1 MGLNLRRGPVLILVL
16 MLSVSLTTK
25 AQSAAALNGSWQSQE
40 GDTKTVLL
48 FQDNYFT
55 QSIFTPNEFIMTF
68 GGPYSVENN
77 TIKIQ
82 VEFNSANAEEVGKQL
97 TSNYTI
103 NGNNLQLALDNKSV
117 SLQRTGDGSAPLDG
131 VWQITGRMQEGKVV
145 PIHQTGTRKTLKM
158 LTGGRF
164 QWFAIDPA
172 TKMFSGTGGGTYSFV
187 NGKYTE
193 NIELFS
199 RDNKRVGASLSF
211 DGKLENGEWHHSGLS
226 SAGASIYEVWGRV
239 E

>member
-1 MGLNLRRGPVLILVL
+1 MKLNLRRSPLFMLAFLL
-16 MLSVSLTTK
+16 MISVTAK
-25 AQSAAALNGSWQSQE
+25 AQSEAALTGSWQSTD

-48 FQDNYFT
+48 FQDHYFT
-55 QSIFTPNEFIMTF
+55 QSVFKDKEFIMTF
-68 GGPYSVENN
+68 GGPFSVENN
-77 TIKIQ
+77 AIKVL
-82 VEFNSANAEEVGKQL
+82 VEFNSAEKDQVGKQL
-97 TSNYTI
+97 ASNFSI
-103 NGNNLQLALDNKSV
+103 NGNNLQLALNNKSA

-131 VWQITGRMQEGKVV
+131 VWEITGRMQEGQVV
-145 PIHQTGTRKTLKM
+145 PIHRTGTRKTLKM

-172 TKMFSGTGGGTYSFV
+172 TQMFSGTGGGTYSFV

-199 RDNKRVGASLSF
+199 RDNNRVGASLTF
-211 DGKLENGEWHHSGLS
+211 DGKIENGDWHHSGLS
-226 SAGASIYEVWGRV
+226 SAGANIYEVWGRV

>member
-1 MGLNLRRGPVLILVL
+1 MKLNLRGSPVLILVFFL
-16 MLSVSLTTK
+16 LISITTK
-25 AQSAAALNGSWQSQE
+25 AQPVVALTGSWQSQE
-40 GDTKTVLL
+40 GETKTVLL

-55 QSIFTPNEFIMTF
+55 QSVFNPSEFVMTF

-77 TIKIQ
+77 TIKIN

-97 TSNYTI
+97 TSNFSI
-103 NGNNLQLALDNKSV
+103 NGNSLQLALNNKAAT
-117 SLQRTGDGSAPLDG
+117 LQRTGDGSAPLDG
-131 VWQITGRMQEGKVV
+131 VWQITGRMQDGKVA

-164 QWFAIDPA
+164 QWFAIDPGS
-172 TKMFSGTGGGTYSFV
+172 KQFSGTGGGTYSFV
-187 NGKYTE
+187 GGKYTE

-199 RDNKRVGASLSF
+199 RDNNRVGASLSF
-211 DGKLENGEWHHSGLS
+211 DGKLENSDWHHSGLS

-239 E
+239 K

>member
-1 MGLNLRRGPVLILVL
+1 MKLNLRRYPVLMMAFLILISITAKGQ
-16 MLSVSLTTK
+16 SVSALT
-25 AQSAAALNGSWQSQE
+25 GSWQSQE

-55 QSIFTPNEFIMTF
+55 QSVFAPKEFVLTF
-68 GGPYSVENN
+68 GGPYTVENN
-77 TIKIQ
+77 AIKID

-97 TSNYTI
+97 TSNLSL
-103 NGNNLQLALDNKSV
+103 NGNSLQLTLNNKTATF
-117 SLQRTGDGSAPLDG
+117 QRTGDGSAPLDG

-145 PIHQTGTRKTLKM
+145 SIHQTGSRKTLKM

-199 RDNKRVGASLSF
+199 RDNNRVGASLSF
-211 DGKLENGEWHHSGLS
+211 DGKLENGDWHHSGLS

>member
-1 MGLNLRRGPVLILVL
+1 MKLNLRGRPVLMLAL
-16 MLSVSLTTK
+16 MLSVSLTAN
-25 AQSAAALNGSWQSQE
+25 AQSKSALNGSWQSQE
-40 GDTKTVLL
+40 GDIKTVLL

-55 QSIFTPNEFIMTF
+55 QSVFTPNEFIMTF

-77 TIKIQ
+77 TIKIH

-97 TSNYTI
+97 SSNYSI
-103 NGNNLQLALDNKSV
+103 NGNSLQLALNNKSV

-131 VWQITGRMQEGKVV
+131 VWQITGRMQEGKVA

>member
-1 MGLNLRRGPVLILVL
+1 MKLNLRRSPLMMLVFLLLI
-16 MLSVSLTTK
+16 SIITK
-25 AQSAAALNGSWQSQE
+25 AQSAAALTGSWQSQE

-55 QSIFTPNEFIMTF
+55 QSVFTTNEFVMTF

-77 TIKIQ
+77 AIKIN
-82 VEFNSANAEEVGKQL
+82 VEFNSANEEEVGKQL
-97 TSNYTI
+97 TSNFSI
-103 NGNNLQLALDNKSV
+103 NGNSLQLTLNNKAAT
-117 SLQRTGDGSAPLDG
+117 LQRTGDGSAPLDG
-131 VWQITGRMQEGKVV
+131 IWQITGRMQEGKVV
-145 PIHQTGTRKTLKM
+145 PVNHTGSRKTLKM

-172 TKMFSGTGGGTYSFV
+172 TKTFSGTGGGTYSFTD
-187 NGKYTE
+187 GKYTE

-199 RDNKRVGASLSF
+199 RDNNRVGASLSF
-211 DGKLENGEWHHSGLS
+211 DGKLENGDWHHSGLS
-226 SAGASIYEVWGRV
+226 SAGADIYEVWGRV

>member
-1 MGLNLRRGPVLILVL
+1 MKLNLRGSPVIMMVFLLLISAAV
-16 MLSVSLTTK
+16 K
-25 AQSAAALNGSWQSQE
+25 AQSAAALTGSWQSQE

-55 QSIFTPNEFIMTF
+55 QSVFKAKEFVMTF
-68 GGPYSVENN
+68 GGPYTVENN
-77 TIKIQ
+77 AIKIN
-82 VEFNSANAEEVGKQL
+82 VEFNSANGEEVGKQL
-97 TSNYTI
+97 TSNFSI
-103 NGNNLQLALDNKSV
+103 NGNNLQLALNNKAA

-131 VWQITGRMQEGKVV
+131 VWQITGRMQEGKVE
-145 PIHQTGTRKTLKM
+145 PINHTGTRKTLKM

-199 RDNKRVGASLSF
+199 RDNNRVGASLSF
-211 DGKLENGEWHHSGLS
+211 DGKLENGDWHHSGLS